1 MTTRRTILLGV
12 AGLAGAGAAG
22 FALLGE
28 TRAGPPAPLA
38 TADLPALG
46 AASGSTE
53 AATTS
58 DVFVLGRADAPLTV
72 IEYASL
78 ACPHCAQFA
87 LVTLPEVKARYIE
100 TGKIRYV
107 FRDFPHNLPALYAAM
122 LVRCA
127 GPDRAEGLI
136 DLLFRTQSQWV
147 VAEDP
152 VAAMKQVVKLA
163 GIGDAKADACLAD
176 ETLKKL
182 VVQSRFDA
190 EKTLK
195 IESVPSFVIGTATHS
210 GELDIDA
217 FGEFLK
223 ANGLPQ
229 G

>member
-12 AGLAGAGAAG
+12 AGLAGLGTAG
-22 FALLGE
+22 FALLDQTWGK
-28 TRAGPPAPLA
+28 PPVTLA
-38 TADLPALG
+38 AAELQAAAG
-46 AASGSTE
+46 AAPAE
-53 AATTS
+53 AGAAS

-87 LVTLPEVKARYIE
+87 LSTFPEVKARYIE

-136 DLLFRTQSQWV
+136 DLLFRTQDQWV
-147 VAEDP
+147 VAQDP

-163 GIGDAKADACLAD
+163 GIGEAKADACIAD
-176 ETLKKL
+176 EAIKNQVL
-182 VVQSRFDA
+182 QSRFDA
-190 EKTLK
+190 EKTYK
-195 IESVPSFVIGTATHS
+195 IESVPSFVIGDVAHA

-229 G
+229 T